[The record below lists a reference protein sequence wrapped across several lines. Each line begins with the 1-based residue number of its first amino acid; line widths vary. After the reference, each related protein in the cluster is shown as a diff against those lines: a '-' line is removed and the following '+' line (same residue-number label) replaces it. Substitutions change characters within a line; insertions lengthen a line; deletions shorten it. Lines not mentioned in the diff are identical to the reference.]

1 MLEYKGYKISGSST
15 PVYMEGCES
24 RGSVYKPARAGS
36 IIELARI
43 EGKIFKTVKEAERM
57 DWNWRENGWTK
68 DDWNFRTSAGCRVG
82 LSGGQPGQ

>member
-24 RGSVYKPARAGS
+24 GGSVFKSARAGS

-43 EGKIFKTVKEAERM
+43 EGKIFKTVKEAE
-57 DWNWRENGWTK
+57 
-68 DDWNFRTSAGCRVG
+68 AHG
-82 LSGGQPGQ
+82 LELAQG